1 MTNDTQDPRAL
12 LAKMQADEKS
22 AQEKLD
28 KIKADNATKS
38 AELLAQ
44 LRKTDLED
52 VLEKCKLHGF
62 TATDLKSALKT
73 KAVRKTA
80 ARKTPARKNASRKK
94 AAG

>member
-1 MTNDTQDPRAL
+1 MIIDTQDPRAL

-62 TATDLKSALKT
+62 TATDLKAGLKT

-80 ARKTPARKNASRKK
+80 ARKTPARKTAARKK
-94 AAG
+94 TAG

>member
-1 MTNDTQDPRAL
+1 MANETQDPRAL
-12 LAKMQADEKS
+12 LAKMQADEKA

-73 KAVRKTA
+73 KAVRKTPT
-80 ARKTPARKNASRKK
+80 RKTTSRKTSTRKK